1 VIIGHYTKK
10 TGWVN
15 DAVVSKVINTDTD
28 YMLGMSLKGS
38 TVSVTLNGQAVVG
51 YAYNAVTVDGH
62 FGLMASVGTASFDDV
77 TVKTTDRALA
87 STPGSPMIASTTE
100 SLALADQGAT
110 VTTSDLDSIV
120 TAAIAQWTEALG
132 SGDPRLASLGDMRI
146 SVADLAGGE
155 LGYAA
160 GRTILIDAD
169 AAGQGWFIDST
180 PYENSEFRPQGKYGE
195 LVAMASSPAIGDMD
209 LLTVVMHEMG
219 HVLGFQDLTPGANTV
234 MSGTLSTGE
243 RHVVAGKTNN
253 QNQGGTTKLV
263 MMDSKD
269 TEASAPTLMEQ
280 PQRPWL
286 ADFLVNGSQDT
297 YNPNREIR
305 IKMFDE
311 NKEDTNSILRRLYGK
326 RTRP

>member
-1 VIIGHYTKK
+1 
-10 TGWVN
+10 
-15 DAVVSKVINTDTD
+15 
-28 YMLGMSLKGS
+28 
-38 TVSVTLNGQAVVG
+38 
-51 YAYNAVTVDGH
+51 
-62 FGLMASVGTASFDDV
+62 
-77 TVKTTDRALA
+77 
-87 STPGSPMIASTTE
+87 MIASTTE

-219 HVLGFQDLTPGANTV
+219 HVLGFEDLNPEANLL
-234 MSGTLSTGE
+234 MSGTLDAGE
-243 RHVVAGKTNN
+243 RHLVGETNN

-263 MMDSKD
+263 MMDS
-269 TEASAPTLMEQ
+269 TEAAIPTLMEQ
-280 PQRPWL
+280 PQRRWL

-297 YNPNREIR
+297 YDPNREIR

-311 NKEDTNSILRRLYGK
+311 NKEDTNSILRRMYGK